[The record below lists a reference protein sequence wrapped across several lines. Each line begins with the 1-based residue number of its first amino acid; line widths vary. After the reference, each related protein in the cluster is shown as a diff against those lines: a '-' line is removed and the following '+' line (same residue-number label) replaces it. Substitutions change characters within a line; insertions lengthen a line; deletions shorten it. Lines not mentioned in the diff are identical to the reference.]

1 MGGEGA
7 MCCLDYLTTNLQDT
21 VIISVSSYSGHHP
34 QVAHIS
40 SSGINIIHLY
50 SESVSPLVIGKS

>member
-1 MGGEGA
+1 MGGEEA
-7 MCCLDYLTTNLQDT
+7 MCCLDYLTTNFQDT

-40 SSGINIIHLY
+40 SSGINIIHSY
-50 SESVSPLVIGKS
+50 SESVSPCAIGKI

>member
-40 SSGINIIHLY
+40 SSGINIYTANL
-50 SESVSPLVIGKS
+50 SALM